1 MVQFIYICEKYV
13 VFGIKKAFIKCF
25 MNAFKMLPDKDSNQE
40 SPKSDLSVLPITPSG
55 NDGCKCIL
63 FSFSPKNIFLFISA
77 NFFF

>member
-1 MVQFIYICEKYV
+1 M
-13 VFGIKKAFIKCF
+13 KKALILFF

-63 FSFSPKNIFLFISA
+63 FSFSPKN
-77 NFFF
+77 NFFFLVSNIHFLWL